1 MFFFSCVDIISE
13 LADNVWIVNI
23 VCGLLSGLMVWW
35 ITLRTADIRQRRLL
49 RGTLNAIYDRFRLDV
64 VRAFLEAEFACLSWD
79 ETKELCKPENFRKR
93 YYATSHNYGEVQNGM
108 DDGIMRRKMSR
119 LFNDFGLTIRQ
130 SVISTDVVDAKVTE
144 KLLAVA
150 NELSDQA
157 FEFEHTGKIDNPV
170 DYAYGLIAQWNM
182 MTGYLDNDFIRDRI
196 NAI

>member
-1 MFFFSCVDIISE
+1 
-13 LADNVWIVNI
+13 
-23 VCGLLSGLMVWW
+23 
-35 ITLRTADIRQRRLL
+35 
-49 RGTLNAIYDRFRLDV
+49 
-64 VRAFLEAEFACLSWD
+64 
-79 ETKELCKPENFRKR
+79 
-93 YYATSHNYGEVQNGM
+93 M
-108 DDGIMRRKMSR
+108 DDGIMRRKMAR

-130 SVISTDVVDAKVTE
+130 SAISTDVVDANVTE

-182 MTGYLDNDFIRDRI
+182 MTGYLNNDFIRDRI